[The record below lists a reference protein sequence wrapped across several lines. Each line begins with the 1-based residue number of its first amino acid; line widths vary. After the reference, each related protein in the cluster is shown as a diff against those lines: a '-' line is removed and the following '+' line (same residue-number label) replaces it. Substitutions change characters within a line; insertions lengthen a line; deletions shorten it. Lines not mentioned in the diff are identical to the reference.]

1 MISKFH
7 KKHHPY
13 STNRKRNQIG
23 RLMTADIHKDHKPF
37 NQQVLSKKELVILD
51 KMFNKIA
58 RAAERFHKARKC
70 SIENEANWPCEAR
83 IELETGRVHHYPN
96 GYYV

>member
-13 STNRKRNQIG
+13 STNRKRSPIG
-23 RLMTADIHKDHKPF
+23 QLPKADIFKKHEPF
-37 NQQVLSKKELVILD
+37 DQQVLSKKELAILD

-58 RAAERFHKARKC
+58 RAAERYHKAHKC
-70 SIENEANWPCEAR
+70 PIENEANWPCEAQVR
-83 IELETGRVHHYPN
+83 LETGKVHHYPN

>member
-1 MISKFH
+1 MIGKAF
-7 KKHHPY
+7 KKHHQF
-13 STNRKRNQIG
+13 STNRKRTHVGQLPN
-23 RLMTADIHKDHKPF
+23 ADIHREFKPF
-37 NQQVLSKKELVILD
+37 NQQVLSKKELAILD

-70 SIENEANWPCEAR
+70 PIENHANWPCEAR

-96 GYYV
+96 GYYM